1 MLFQCNI
8 YIYIYIFFF
17 FFSTYFWGEVENCSY
32 LQNEKRFMDEEIL
45 STQRLDYKIPKNKK
59 IIKTKTKKKTKK
71 KKQAEMFTPD
81 PFEGFV
87 SI

>member
-1 MLFQCNI
+1 
-8 YIYIYIFFF
+8 
-17 FFSTYFWGEVENCSY
+17 
-32 LQNEKRFMDEEIL
+32 MDEEIL

-59 IIKTKTKKKTKK
+59 IIKTKTKQKK
-71 KKQAEMFTPD
+71 KKLFTPD